1 MINKKGQVFTP
12 KEYVQELL
20 DEVDYQGKGILDK
33 VFLENS
39 VGSGN
44 ILLEAVHR
52 YIIAAKVNSMD
63 HITLKSKLEHNFIA
77 FEIDEEII
85 EECKYKLDELVLKY
99 GIENIQWN
107 IINESYL
114 EYNQQ
119 IEADYIVGNPPYLTY
134 RDLDMCE
141 REFLKTRFNACAHG
155 KFDYCYAFIEKSIE
169 DLKKETGKMSYLIPS
184 SIFKNTFGT
193 NLRRLMIPRVK
204 KIVNFQH
211 RNVFES
217 ALISPAILTLD
228 NSYEDSKVIY
238 SSPDINHD
246 LIIPKENLK
255 DKWIFSDKVVNEKF
269 GKKFG
274 DYFEVVNSV
283 ATLLNEAFV
292 IKNYS
297 EENGEIKVD
306 GITLERD
313 AVRAACSPRSK
324 SINRNEKIIFP
335 YKYDSEDNV
344 VRYTEKDYLTFFP
357 NAALYL
363 KAFSKKLSQ
372 RKADGH
378 WFEYGRSQGLRLM
391 NQPKIMISSIITDS
405 VKAYKLEKDEIPY
418 SGFFIVPKGELSL
431 QQAYQALTS
440 EEMYNHLLERAINA
454 NGRSI
459 RISVKDVKDFPL
471 RSDLFK

>member
-52 YIIAAKVNSMD
+52 YLIAAKVNSMD
-63 HITLKSKLEHNFIA
+63 NITLKSKLEHNFIA

-85 EECKYKLDELVLKY
+85 EECKYKLDELVLIF
-99 GIENIQWN
+99 GIENTQWN
-107 IINESYL
+107 IINENYL
-114 EYNQQ
+114 EYKQR
-119 IEADYIVGNPPYLTY
+119 IDADYIVGNPPYLTY
-134 RDLDMCE
+134 RDLDTYE
-141 REFLKTRFNACAHG
+141 RETLKSRFKSCEHG

-193 NLRRLMIPRVK
+193 NLRSLMISQVK
-204 KIVNFQH
+204 KIVDYQH

-228 NSYEDSKVIY
+228 NSYEGSTVIY

-246 LIIPKENLK
+246 LIIPKENFK
-255 DKWIFSDKVVNEKF
+255 DKWIFSDKVMNEEV

-292 IKNYS
+292 IQNYS
-297 EENGEIKVD
+297 EENGEIKVE
-306 GITLERD
+306 GMTLEED
-313 AVRAACSPRSK
+313 AVRSACSPRSK

-344 VRYTEKDYLTFFP
+344 VRYTEKDYLNLFP
-357 NAALYL
+357 NTALYL
-363 KAFSKKLSQ
+363 KTFSEKLSQ
-372 RKADGH
+372 RKADGY
-378 WFEYGRSQGLRLM
+378 WFEYGRSQGLRLI

-431 QQAYQALTS
+431 KEAYQILTS
-440 EEMYNHLLERAINA
+440 EEMYSHLQERAINA

-459 RISVKDVKDFPL
+459 RISVKDIKSFDVSMFMK
-471 RSDLFK
+471 